1 MRQNYDEYDDSQY
14 DGYDEEN
21 SGGRKGVL
29 IAGIAAI
36 LVVLFG
42 GGALL

>member
-14 DGYDEEN
+14 DGYDEEDG
-21 SGGRKGVL
+21 GGRKGVL

-36 LVVLFG
+36 LVVLL
-42 GGALL
+42 AVEHLS